1 MKNNKK
7 QTTVVVKS
15 NDVENNIIIFN
26 ALLRELPFAKAVKA
40 LPIIIE
46 HCLLYTSPSP
56 RDS

>member
-1 MKNNKK
+1 MKKNKK

-26 ALLRELPFAKAVKA
+26 ALLKEIPFAKAVKA

-46 HCLLYTSPSP
+46 HLEKLNNK
-56 RDS
+56 

>member
-1 MKNNKK
+1 MNKNKK

-26 ALLRELPFAKAVKA
+26 ALLKELPFAKAVKA

-46 HCLLYTSPSP
+46 HLEKLNNK
-56 RDS
+56 

>member
-1 MKNNKK
+1 MKKIKK

-26 ALLRELPFAKAVKA
+26 ALLRELPFAKAVRA

-46 HCLLYTSPSP
+46 HLEKLNNK
-56 RDS
+56 

>member
-1 MKNNKK
+1 MKKIKK

-26 ALLRELPFAKAVKA
+26 ALLKEIPFAKAVKA

-46 HCLLYTSPSP
+46 HLEKLNNK
-56 RDS
+56 

>member
-40 LPIIIE
+40 LPIISE
-46 HCLLYTSPSP
+46 HLKVLNNK
-56 RDS
+56 

>member
-1 MKNNKK
+1 MKNSKN

-26 ALLRELPFAKAVKA
+26 ALLREIPFSKAVKA

-46 HCLLYTSPSP
+46 HLNKLNK
-56 RDS
+56 

>member
-1 MKNNKK
+1 MKKNKK

-26 ALLRELPFAKAVKA
+26 ALLKELPFAKAVKA

-46 HCLLYTSPSP
+46 HLEKLNNK
-56 RDS
+56 